1 MLDVDRIAEQLVTG
15 VCAYVDK
22 RIGNILAR
30 IEQIEQRDDA
40 AIVRELVSAE
50 AENIRNEV
58 KSLIPCAD
66 SITEAVKAQ
75 MNQEPVNWE
84 AQEPDN
90 DLKDL
95 RRAVDEHGEIL
106 SSLSARVEAIGQ
118 KEMPDI
124 QAMIDAAIA
133 GIEMPASLS
142 EDEARTVAREVM
154 ERALPD
160 IVKSSLPDAVTMEEV
175 NGAVESAMEKAVASV
190 QSDRGDDREK
200 IAEIAGEIVEGR
212 LEEIRRE
219 IGERVDAR
227 VSTAIAQMPVPKDGV
242 GLAGAHI
249 DRDGILTLTM
259 TDGKQ
264 VPLGKVHGDDGFGFD
279 DVEACLAD
287 DERSIMLVFTK
298 GERVREFQIE
308 IPALVDRGV
317 WREGA
322 EYRKGDCV
330 TFGGSIW
337 IAQKHAPDSRPG
349 FGEGWRLAVKKGRDG
364 RDAGAKGEKS

>member
-1 MLDVDRIAEQLVTG
+1 MFDVERLAEQMVMGAAAYIDKKMVAIERRIDALELREAGLDIKAAIEALGQNLREEVKELIPSAETIAALVREAEPLAAALSEDDVAEITRGVIGVELEQIRAAIPSEDAIAE
-15 VCAYVDK
+15 
-22 RIGNILAR
+22 LAR
-30 IEQIEQRDDA
+30 DVATSVVSELPKPENGDA
-40 AIVRELVSAE
+40 DPNEVAGLVREMISEDMAALRESIASE
-50 AENIRNEV
+50 IKNE
-58 KSLIPCAD
+58 IP
-66 SITEAVKAQ
+66 E
-75 MNQEPVNWE
+75 
-84 AQEPDN
+84 
-90 DLKDL
+90 L
-95 RRAVDEHGEIL
+95 
-106 SSLSARVEAIGQ
+106 
-118 KEMPDI
+118 PDI
-124 QAMIDAAIA
+124 PAMID
-133 GIEMPASLS
+133 
-142 EDEARTVAREVM
+142 
-154 ERALPD
+154 
-160 IVKSSLPDAVTMEEV
+160 DAVAAALS
-175 NGAVESAMEKAVASV
+175 N
-190 QSDRGDDREK
+190 
-200 IAEIAGEIVEGR
+200 
-212 LEEIRRE
+212 L
-219 IGERVDAR
+219 
-227 VSTAIAQMPVPKDGV
+227 PPPKDGV

-249 DRDGILTLTM
+249 DRDGVLTLTM

-279 DVEACLAD
+279 DVEARLAD

>member
-124 QAMIDAAIA
+124 QAMIDAA
-133 GIEMPASLS
+133 
-142 EDEARTVAREVM
+142 
-154 ERALPD
+154 
-160 IVKSSLPDAVTMEEV
+160 
-175 NGAVESAMEKAVASV
+175 SV

-279 DVEACLAD
+279 DVEARLAD

-349 FGEGWRLAVKKGRDG
+349 FGEGWRLAVK
-364 RDAGAKGEKS
+364 